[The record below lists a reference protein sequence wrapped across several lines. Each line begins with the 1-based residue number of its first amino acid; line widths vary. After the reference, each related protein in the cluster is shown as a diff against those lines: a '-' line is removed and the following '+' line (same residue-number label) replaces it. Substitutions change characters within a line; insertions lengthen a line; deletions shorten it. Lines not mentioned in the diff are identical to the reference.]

1 MTMRF
6 ASSTDMTTKAQAA
19 TRLIHKLLGTAL
31 ICLAA
36 GTALMASPTEAQAEG
51 ATKIAVVD
59 VRRAVAETEEGLRV
73 QANLKK
79 LFDSRQTELDTKQ
92 QALAREKEDLD
103 REAQAGKSSKEALQ
117 RKFEALQKRAMEL
130 QALSVDYQREMQRKE
145 SEMTTPILQKILGVI
160 RRIASQDGYE
170 MILEKSAVPY
180 FRGDLEITDRAIQMY
195 NSGQSTEAPPAPG
208 KEPAKK
214 PGAAPATP
222 PAAPASKPAAPATKP
237 APAEPKKK

>member
-1 MTMRF
+1 
-6 ASSTDMTTKAQAA
+6 MTTKSQT
-19 TRLIHKLLGTAL
+19 TRFLHRILGTA
-31 ICLAA
+31 IIGLAA
-36 GTALMASPTEAQAEG
+36 GTAIIASPADARAEG
-51 ATKIAVVD
+51 PSKIAVVD

-79 LFDSRQTELDTKQ
+79 LFDSRQTELDAKQ

-103 REAQAGKSSKEALQ
+103 REAQSGKSNKETLQ
-117 RKFEALQKRAMEL
+117 RKFEALQKRALEL

-208 KEPAKK
+208 KDPSKK
-214 PGAAPATP
+214 PPAAPTAPPASKPATP
-222 PAAPASKPAAPATKP
+222 PAKP
-237 APAEPKKK
+237 APAPTDAKKK